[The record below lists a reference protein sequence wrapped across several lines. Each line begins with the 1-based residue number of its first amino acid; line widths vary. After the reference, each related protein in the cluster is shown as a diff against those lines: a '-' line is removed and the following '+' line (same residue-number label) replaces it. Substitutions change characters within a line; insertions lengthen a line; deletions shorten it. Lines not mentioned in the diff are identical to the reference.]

1 MPELIKGGPVLPV
14 ELLRLHDEGKVVFF
28 CGAGVSMATGLPSF
42 AKLVDDIYEAIG
54 ETLTAYE
61 ASLLKAGQYD
71 KVLGILEDRM
81 IDGSMREAVAKILGK
96 SWSGSLDVHKDL
108 LTLSKVKDGGFRLVT
123 TNFDARFAETGDI
136 DEKYIM
142 DAPRLPLPKHGVWRT
157 LVHLHGR
164 LHPTSTLDQMVL
176 TSADFGRAYLTER
189 WASRFITEL
198 FRTYTVVFVGYS
210 LADPVMGYMV
220 DALAAERSK
229 GQTFQKAY
237 AFAQYKGGPKAREA
251 EVEAWRAKKVEPLLF
266 EIKNR
271 RRTGD
276 PFELLNRT
284 LSEWAKIQRDPLG
297 YRTRIALSGIK
308 TLPSGLADPEAQKVC
323 WAISNPAVARELSEL
338 PPAKEPKDFPAI
350 AAWMEVFD
358 QYGLLSVLARSAA
371 PGADPKP
378 SSQVPADHLDSVRR
392 YLASWVAKHCHVPQV
407 FGWVITHGHRL
418 DNEFQNIVRYRL
430 SLTPDAKVDIP
441 PTDKRLRLLWM
452 VMIYDHQRTI
462 DEAMTWDQLHAAAL
476 SEVERRI
483 VEQSFLAALK
493 PRLVVRPGESLRR
506 RFRDGVEDEPSSDS
520 DSFQVA
526 HLALVLSDEE
536 YRLRSRRF
544 SNWGELLARYASTIS
559 NYLQAALELLPADE
573 EGYSDPIYYRPHLDE
588 NGPKRIRDGWAT
600 LIDLARDSYFALKE
614 RSPGSEVDLLKRW
627 AESKIT
633 TFERLALYVLSKD
646 QTSDTGLIQSIFL
659 GDQEHRLWASE
670 LRREIL
676 AVLHKASPRMPEP
689 LLSEIYAAIKRGPP
703 ADDLERIADDRREAH
718 ARLQI
723 GIRLRELMRAER
735 SVLTGTDMLLVLS
748 ISGGGQE
755 EPDDIGPSY
764 VEPVRSRY
772 SDFSSTELSDA
783 DINKES
789 FRDRF
794 ELFVQDAPVRA
805 FAFLL
810 RLSEEVKSP
819 KPLWDRLFWHAG
831 TLVRD
836 GKLLRR
842 FEQCFIPRLL
852 DVPEGY
858 LKDSAHAAADF
869 LTEISKHP
877 LQAPGS
883 FFDFWMCIWAQKSPE
898 TIGTEDILTRALNSA
913 PGRLAEAATERL
925 WALKPVAGAGFPGE
939 VMSYL
944 NEIVLDKNAVLA
956 RVYLATRL
964 SSLFAIDPDWTAKNF
979 LPWLGSTS
987 PEALQMWSAY
997 SWAANAGPNLFS
1009 AIKNDFLHMLVRY
1022 LELGEQRSNLI
1033 SLFVSASVDA
1043 TDAITPAEI
1052 RTTVQKLPQ
1061 EGLVDILRHFE
1072 QIMRGAKEVNS
1083 KIWREKIE
1091 PWLAAYWPKAESRNT
1106 AATSDAIITMISRT
1120 GDAFPEAA
1128 GWARK
1133 FLRPGSPHGLENL
1146 VDDEV
1151 PLEWVEPLLDVVY
1164 RAANRQPH
1172 NDMYWTKRT
1181 VETALK
1187 SIRSHRPELMQDP
1200 RYLELRTFHSS

>member
-1 MPELIKGGPVLPV
+1 MPELIKGGPDLPV

-28 CGAGVSMATGLPSF
+28 CGAGVSMGTGLPSF
-42 AKLVDDIYEAIG
+42 AKLVDDVYEAIG

-61 ASLLKAGQYD
+61 ESLLKAGQYD

-81 IDGSMREAVAKILGK
+81 IDGSMREAVATILSKPWG
-96 SWSGSLDVHKDL
+96 GPLDVHKDL
-108 LTLSKVKDGGFRLVT
+108 LTLSKVKDGGFHLVT

-164 LHPTSTLDQMVL
+164 LHPTCTLDQMVL

-220 DALAAERSK
+220 DALAAERSR

-237 AFAQYKGGPKAREA
+237 AFAQYKGGPKARDA

-266 EIKNR
+266 EVKTR
-271 RRTGD
+271 RKTGN
-276 PFELLNRT
+276 PFELLSRT

-308 TLPSGLADPEAQKVC
+308 KLTSGLADPEAQKVC
-323 WAISNPAVARELSEL
+323 WALSNPAVAIELSNLL
-338 PPAKEPKDFPAI
+338 PVTEEKDFPAI

-358 QYGLLSVLARSAA
+358 QYGLLSILSRTEV
-371 PGADPKP
+371 PGAGPKP
-378 SSQVPADHLDSVRR
+378 SAQIPADHLVSVRR
-392 YLASWVAKHCHVPQV
+392 YIASWVAKHCHVPQV
-407 FGWVITHGHRL
+407 FGWVISHGHRL
-418 DNEFQNIVRYRL
+418 DDNFRNIVRYRL
-430 SLTPDAKVDIP
+430 TLKPDAKLGIP
-441 PTDKRLRLLWM
+441 LTDKRLRLLWT
-452 VMIYDHQRTI
+452 VMIYDHQRPI

-483 VEQSFLAALK
+483 IEQSFLVALK

-506 RFRDGVEDEPSSDS
+506 RFRDDVEGELSSGT

-536 YRLRSRRF
+536 YRLRPRRF
-544 SNWGELLARYASTIS
+544 NDWGELLARYASTIS

-573 EGYSDPIYYRPHLDE
+573 EGYSNPIYYRPFLE
-588 NGPKRIRDGWAT
+588 ESGPKRIRDGWSN

-614 RSPGSEVDLLKRW
+614 HSPGSEVDLLKRW

-646 QTSDTGLIQSIFL
+646 PMSDIGLAQAIFL
-659 GDQEHRLWASE
+659 GDQEHRLWSSD

-676 AVLHKASPRMPEP
+676 AVLLKASPRMPEP
-689 LLSEIYAAIKRGPP
+689 LLNEIYEAIKRGPP
-703 ADDLERIADDRREAH
+703 ADDLEGIPADRKDAH

-735 SVLTGTDMLLVLS
+735 NVLTGTDMLLVLS
-748 ISGGGQE
+748 ISGGGQD
-755 EPDDIGPSY
+755 EPDDMAPGYI
-764 VEPVRSRY
+764 EPVSSRY
-772 SDFSSTELSDA
+772 SDFSSRDIRDA
-783 DINKES
+783 DIDKEA

-794 ELFVQDAPVRA
+794 ELFVRDAPVRA
-805 FAFLL
+805 FVFLL
-810 RLSEEVKSP
+810 RLSDYGKSS

-842 FEQCFIPRLL
+842 FERCFIPRLL

-858 LKDSAHAAADF
+858 LGGAGHAAADF
-869 LTEISKHP
+869 IAELSKHP
-877 LQAPGS
+877 LQVPDN
-883 FFDFWMCIWAQKSPE
+883 FFDFWMCIWAQKVPE
-898 TIGTEDILTRALNSA
+898 PSGTEDILTQALNSA
-913 PGRLAEAATERL
+913 SGRLAEAATERL
-925 WALKPVAGAGFPGE
+925 WALKPMPGSGFPDE
-939 VMSYL
+939 VGSYL
-944 NEIVLDKNAVLA
+944 AKIVSDPHAVLA
-956 RVYLATRL
+956 RAYLATRL
-964 SSLFAIDPDWTAKNF
+964 SSLFAVDPDWTSQHF
-979 LPWLGSTS
+979 LPWFNANS

-997 SWAANAGPNLFS
+997 SWAASAGPNLFS
-1009 AIKNDFLHMLVRY
+1009 AIKNNFLAVLVRY
-1022 LELGEQRSNLI
+1022 VELGEQRSNLV
-1033 SLFVSASVDA
+1033 SLFISASI
-1043 TDAITPAEI
+1043 DAIDAMTPTEI
-1052 RTTVQKLPQ
+1052 RTAVQKLPE
-1061 EGLVDILRHFE
+1061 EGLVDILGHFE
-1072 QIMRGAKEVNS
+1072 QIMRGTTEVNS
-1083 KIWREKIE
+1083 KTWREKIE
-1091 PWLAAYWPKAESRNT
+1091 PWLIAYWPKAASRNT
-1106 AATSDAIITMISRT
+1106 ASTSDAIVTMISRT

-1128 GWARK
+1128 AWAKK
-1133 FLRPGSPHGLENL
+1133 FLRPGSPRGLENL

-1151 PLEWVEPLLDVVY
+1151 QPEWAGALLDVVF

-1172 NDMYWTKRT
+1172 NEIYWTKRT

-1187 SIRSHRPELMQDP
+1187 YVRLHRPELMQDP